1 MNGTSRLSGLPTNR
15 RTLSHYGGCHCCANQ
30 EYVQID
36 WTWDDTDVF
45 LGRPRAAKADAV
57 HRIPL
62 DPDGWL
68 ARFIRS
74 QLREKQGAVEAGR
87 ELWSL

>member
-1 MNGTSRLSGLPTNR
+1 MNGMSRLCVLPTNR
-15 RTLSHYGGCHCCANQ
+15 PDHEPLWGWCRCCGNQ
-30 EYVQID
+30 ESVQID
-36 WTWDDTDVF
+36 WTWDGTDVF

-68 ARFIRS
+68 ARFVRS
-74 QLREKQGAVEAGR
+74 QLREKQGAVEAST
-87 ELWSL
+87 ELQ